1 MILLI
6 DLTHPRITV
15 LFDEFVSPVLR
26 IVHSNGHPV
35 RVARIEEIK
44 SIDSACTGVIVC
56 GTALADT
63 WYRTRHLTPLLNRW
77 NGPMLGICA
86 GMQMLVCETGGEIVP
101 LSEIGMIPIH
111 ATEQGRED
119 ILIKGKD
126 EFSGYALHQCTVSL
140 SPQWVSLAV
149 SEATVQI
156 AKHLSNPWY
165 GVLFHPE
172 VRNEWIIERFTDYTC
187 SHSREYE
194 RATGMGDKDMT
205 SG

>member
-86 GMQMLVCETGGEIVP
+86 GMQMLVCETGGEVLHFP
-101 LSEIGMIPIH
+101 EIGMIPIH
-111 ATEQGRED
+111 PTDRGRED

-126 EFSGYALHQCTVSL
+126 EFSGYALHQYAVSL
-140 SPQWVSLAV
+140 SPQWVPLAV
-149 SEATVQI
+149 SKATVQI
-156 AKHLSNPWY
+156 AKHLINPWY

-172 VRNEWIIERFTDYTC
+172 ARNEWIIERFAEYA
-187 SHSREYE
+187 HSCPREYKE
-194 RATGMGDKDMT
+194 QTGMGDKDMT